1 MFVKIFSEEAY
12 GTHCL
17 DLIRWKLLQ
26 ISLPGYPYQGPKS
39 SLGKLLSVG
48 IACIGLPIFLLY
60 ICLMGRFLGRNLQ
73 TLYNKLV
80 CCGRRNDRSLD
91 PDSVKG
97 REAVTRPMRVPGWV
111 CLVIILLY
119 LGLGTLTMA
128 HMHGVSLV
136 DGLVYTFSLLVT
148 IGVTINSDADLASV
162 LVTSLY
168 ILVGVAMMAM
178 CAYCLSQVLAFS
190 HNHQIVLSLLMRI
203 MTDGDHLQD
212 LSSFLHSV
220 AASS

>member
-1 MFVKIFSEEAY
+1 M
-12 GTHCL
+12 
-17 DLIRWKLLQ
+17 
-26 ISLPGYPYQGPKS
+26 
-39 SLGKLLSVG
+39 G

-97 REAVTRPMRVPGWV
+97 REAVTRPRRVPGWV

>member
-1 MFVKIFSEEAY
+1 M
-12 GTHCL
+12 
-17 DLIRWKLLQ
+17 
-26 ISLPGYPYQGPKS
+26 
-39 SLGKLLSVG
+39 G

-97 REAVTRPMRVPGWV
+97 REAVTRPRRVPGWV

-178 CAYCLSQVLAFS
+178 CAYCLSQVLALVIITKS
-190 HNHQIVLSLLMRI
+190 CCLC
-203 MTDGDHLQD
+203 
-212 LSSFLHSV
+212 
-220 AASS
+220 